1 VADALTTGLERIRAR
16 RAGRKE
22 SGWGGFINPH
32 RLDPR
37 QQVYFF
43 YQALIRRGNE
53 SGLARGLSQT
63 PYEYASTLDDA
74 LPDVDEDVD
83 AMTEAFVE
91 ARYTPRVVE
100 EHKAGL
106 VRTYWERIRRA
117 LRSRRDTDEK
127 ADRKA

>member
-1 VADALTTGLERIRAR
+1 MADAVTTGLERIRAR
-16 RAGRKE
+16 RAGKKE
-22 SGWGGFINPH
+22 TNWPRFINPR

-37 QQVYFF
+37 QRVYFF

-74 LPDVDEDVD
+74 LPDVGEDVD

-91 ARYTPRVVE
+91 ARYTPQIVE
-100 EHKAGL
+100 EGKASL
-106 VRTYWERIRRA
+106 VKTYWGHIRRA

-127 ADRKA
+127 S